1 MNVTRYFLQLLPVKE
16 MTYHF
21 SANLIL
27 SLVQKTIFPNIS
39 KVDKRY
45 QLNVLKNKV
54 LITMKTNAMQRVL
67 PTDILSFVLLNQYFI
82 KNCLCFLCFH
92 YSNMILI
99 YAT

>member
-1 MNVTRYFLQLLPVKE
+1 MLLYLCFQCYNEKSVSRNFMNVTRYFLQLLPVKE

-54 LITMKTNAMQRVL
+54 LKMMKTNAMQRVL
-67 PTDILSFVLLNQYFI
+67 PTDTFFCLAQSILY
-82 KNCLCFLCFH
+82 
-92 YSNMILI
+92 
-99 YAT
+99 